1 VSDAYT
7 AQHYHKPSD
16 QIRPDWDLSGALED
30 LHVYFALGARAA
42 STAEWPQ
49 WKPGSEFK
57 TRRDRMLEK

>member
-16 QIRPDWDLSGALED
+16 QIRPDWDLSGALDD
-30 LHVYFALGARAA
+30 LQVYFALGARAA

-49 WKPGSEFK
+49 WKPGSEFRA
-57 TRRDRMLEK
+57 RRDTMLGK